1 MTIVVA
7 RFWMSGKFF
16 YSPISEDCIIR
27 DGILRGR
34 QAIEKRYADTFQRS
48 PSTIFSNPR
57 DYLLRAIDNAVWS
70 AGEWWSTLQGETGI
84 VFVRGYWSAICV
96 REGDPWKIRLLTLSE
111 HPGGYPVSNGHT
123 EQPIAS

>member
-1 MTIVVA
+1 MGFLGSAGHREKVCRHVPAVA
-7 RFWMSGKFF
+7 FH
-16 YSPISEDCIIR
+16 
-27 DGILRGR
+27 L
-34 QAIEKRYADTFQRS
+34 
-48 PSTIFSNPR
+48 FSDLR

-96 REGDPWKIRLLTLSE
+96 REGRPLEDSPVDPQRA
-111 HPGGYPVSNGHT
+111 PGGYPVSNGHT